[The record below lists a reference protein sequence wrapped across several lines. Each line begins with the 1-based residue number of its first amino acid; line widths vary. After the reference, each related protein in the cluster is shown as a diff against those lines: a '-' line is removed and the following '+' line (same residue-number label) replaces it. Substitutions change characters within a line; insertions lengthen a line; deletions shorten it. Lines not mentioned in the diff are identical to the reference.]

1 MVASGELT
9 YFWSGWVA
17 LQVLQTQVYFSGAG
31 NWKFEL
37 LTSRIG
43 MKIVLS
49 PKVSYIFVPASV
61 KVVVIKLFRNPVGKL
76 KVQSSEDVESGN
88 KILA

>member
-1 MVASGELT
+1 
-9 YFWSGWVA
+9 
-17 LQVLQTQVYFSGAG
+17 
-31 NWKFEL
+31 
-37 LTSRIG
+37 

-61 KVVVIKLFRNPVGKL
+61 KVVVVKLFRNPVGKS